1 MLRVRQTHAK
11 PLSIP
16 SCNPNLAKKLR
27 ATNSRRSLVAPRLPA
42 EPAFLADVDPGQKDA
57 LLKLLAQAARHYGS
71 INDEAMTD
79 CEKKYGLTR
88 AQVIETVAWANGEGG
103 RAPSLHVRSLG
114 GDTRGGGPHNGMHAI
129 TQWASSAASTAREPL
144 RICVLELKPPYCTL

>member
-1 MLRVRQTHAK
+1 MAAQHTAQHTAQHGVLLLPSLCFVLRVRQTHAK

-42 EPAFLADVDPGQKDA
+42 GP
-57 LLKLLAQAARHYGS
+57 
-71 INDEAMTD
+71 
-79 CEKKYGLTR
+79 
-88 AQVIETVAWANGEGG
+88 G